1 MNSFQ
6 WVFDAIG
13 TSWVIDIQNRISST
27 KKQEL
32 FTIVIKHIKTKLA
45 KNSGT
50 YPISGELESLLFL
63 YHLLYEKTNGAFTPL
78 IGSVLEDAGYGA
90 SYSFKEKTLKKPPTW
105 DQVISYSASQL
116 TIKKSGYILD
126 FGAAGK
132 GYLVDSI
139 GLILE
144 KNNIS
149 SYCIDASGD
158 IRYRQKNKKK
168 IRVGLEN
175 PLNTK
180 QVIGVVN
187 LSGQSICGSSGNR
200 RAWGTYHHIIN
211 PLTLTSPSEIL
222 STWVIADT
230 TVISDALATA
240 LFFIKPE
247 IFLKDFSFHYAILY
261 KDYSIVSSKDFPGE
275 FYYTK

>member
-1 MNSFQ
+1 M
-6 WVFDAIG
+6 
-13 TSWVIDIQNRISST
+13 
-27 KKQEL
+27 
-32 FTIVIKHIKTKLA
+32 
-45 KNSGT
+45 
-50 YPISGELESLLFL
+50 
-63 YHLLYEKTNGAFTPL
+63 
-78 IGSVLEDAGYGA
+78 
-90 SYSFKEKTLKKPPTW
+90 
-105 DQVISYSASQL
+105 
-116 TIKKSGYILD
+116 D

-144 KNNIS
+144 KNKIS

-158 IRYRQKNKKK
+158 IRYRQKDRLA

-187 LSGQSICGSSGNR
+187 LSNQSICGSSGNR
-200 RAWGTYHHIIN
+200 RTWGEYHHIIN
-211 PLTLTSPSEIL
+211 PLTLTSPTNIL

-230 TVISDALATA
+230 AVISDALATA

-261 KDYSIVSSKDFPGE
+261 KDYSIVSSWDFPGA